1 MSFDIEKLVAD
12 CGGASALAQQ
22 LGVSRTTPYRWINQ
36 GMISSR
42 MLARIKQCQPTITI
56 DDYIEGNINEQRRS
70 SERSSGI
77 SG

>member
-1 MSFDIEKLVAD
+1 MSFDIERLVAD
-12 CGGASALAQQ
+12 CGGASALATR

-42 MLARIKQCQPTITI
+42 MLARIKQCQPNITI
-56 DDYIEGNINEQRRS
+56 DDYIRGNTDEQRRG
-70 SERSSGI
+70 SECSSGI